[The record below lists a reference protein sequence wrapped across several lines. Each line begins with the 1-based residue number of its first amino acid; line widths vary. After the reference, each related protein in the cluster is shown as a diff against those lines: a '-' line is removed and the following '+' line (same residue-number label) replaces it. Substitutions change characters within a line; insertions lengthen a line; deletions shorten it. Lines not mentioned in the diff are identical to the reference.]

1 MTTLP
6 YLHVTALS
14 LSLSSRLGDFKPQS
28 LANLAWAFAASG
40 HGATALFEAICDESA
55 ARLPC
60 FEAQER
66 LAPIV
71 CSVVVS
77 PLATPNCFPMRCTGE
92 KQTEKEN

>member
-1 MTTLP
+1 MSP
-6 YLHVTALS
+6 LS

-55 ARLPC
+55 SRLPC

-66 LAPIV
+66 LAPF
-71 CSVVVS
+71 CFSVFLHM
-77 PLATPNCFPMRCTGE
+77 PLPTAPHEVYRQKRDF
-92 KQTEKEN
+92 